1 MSGDLD
7 RHQIA
12 ACLDHGVGATDFR
25 GEAELKSAGCCP
37 GDDQEGTGRERVGI
51 GGIHAG
57 TRRSRIGG
65 ALVGQRS
72 CGQ

>member
-12 ACLDHGVGATDFR
+12 ACLDDGVGATDFR
-25 GEAELKSAGCCP
+25 GKADLKSAGSVP

-51 GGIHAG
+51 SCINSSAC
-57 TRRSRIGG
+57 RSRIGG
-65 ALVGQRS
+65 TLVGQRS
-72 CGQ
+72 RGQ